1 MRRIYTQIND
11 TLSIV
16 ENDFSDI
23 ALKLYLSLALQIN
36 DIKVDRNLY
45 EEYCYNALSSA
56 IQIFNRGKIN
66 DEIKIDLINQVIG
79 TVLNIDILSRD
90 NLVAITSN
98 IVQVSQSLLKRSDQ
112 SIAILN
118 CSHLFYK
125 TLVADSNKILD
136 CLNKSK
142 KFADYAMTNPKN
154 AILFIKIINK
164 YLFFIEKSESDDSI
178 DFINPETINDLI
190 ELVKNHIQSMKIENK
205 DAEFLP
211 VIEEYYNNT
220 IYLISQRKKEG
231 SNKVLEGIMI
241 G

>member
-11 TLSIV
+11 TISIV

-98 IVQVSQSLLKRSDQ
+98 IVQVSQSLLK
-112 SIAILN
+112 
-118 CSHLFYK
+118 
-125 TLVADSNKILD
+125 
-136 CLNKSK
+136 K
-142 KFADYAMTNPKN
+142 K
-154 AILFIKIINK
+154 
-164 YLFFIEKSESDDSI
+164 
-178 DFINPETINDLI
+178 
-190 ELVKNHIQSMKIENK
+190 
-205 DAEFLP
+205 
-211 VIEEYYNNT
+211 
-220 IYLISQRKKEG
+220 
-231 SNKVLEGIMI
+231 
-241 G
+241 